1 MQGGK
6 AHCARRRLSLGDDRV
21 ALFSEQ
27 HGVQK
32 LFHARVV
39 RRVDEFVEFGAC
51 DVLVFLPG
59 GENLARSAV
68 HLRQEFFA
76 RRFEV
81 FATAEEVF
89 RLLLV
94 PARKRGEKG
103 EGAAYG
109 GRFEEVCLRL
119 GAGDAF
125 LPQAAAYPVQ
135 LAVGAREHG
144 DLAEGALLFLPPP
157 GEHVQSARHL
167 SDFLGDEDALRQLA
181 PAFGEA
187 HLGSRGQGRAQRP
200 LAIVF
205 GYGAQGAFDDFGS
218 RTVVFCQPHEICLRK
233 VPLQPFKDIR
243 RRAAEGVDRL
253 VGVADDKERIAF
265 ARPLPNKFVL
275 LFVHVLEFVDEQAAE
290 AFARNFARERLVYDV
305 VEVQRARRAQ
315 AAGVFA
321 DAIVRLAHAVF
332 GGGNLAQKRIR
343 RTLPPEIAENRL
355 RRLYL
360 QGAAR
365 GGKFRF

>member
-39 RRVDEFVEFGAC
+39 RRVDEFVELGAC
-51 DVLVFLPG
+51 DVLVFPPR
-59 GENLARSAV
+59 GEYLARSAV

-76 RRFEV
+76 CRFEV
-81 FATAEEVF
+81 FATAEEVFPPAEEVF

-109 GRFEEVCLRL
+109 GRFEEVRPRL

-157 GEHVQSARHL
+157 GEHVQPARHL
-167 SDFLGDEDALRQLA
+167 SDLFCDEDALRELA

-205 GYGAQGAFDDFGS
+205 GYGAQGAFDDL
-218 RTVVFCQPHEICLRK
+218 RRRAVVFCQPHEICLRK
-233 VPLQPFKDIR
+233 VPLQPFEDVR

-253 VGVADDKERIAF
+253 VGVADGKQGIAF
-265 ARPLPNKFVL
+265 ARPLPNKLVL
-275 LFVHVLEFVDEQAAE
+275 FFVHVLELVDVQAAE

-315 AAGVFA
+315 AAGIFA
-321 DAIVRLAHAVF
+321 DASIFLAHAVF
-332 GGGNLAQKRIR
+332 GGGNLA
-343 RTLPPEIAENRL
+343 
-355 RRLYL
+355 
-360 QGAAR
+360 
-365 GGKFRF
+365 